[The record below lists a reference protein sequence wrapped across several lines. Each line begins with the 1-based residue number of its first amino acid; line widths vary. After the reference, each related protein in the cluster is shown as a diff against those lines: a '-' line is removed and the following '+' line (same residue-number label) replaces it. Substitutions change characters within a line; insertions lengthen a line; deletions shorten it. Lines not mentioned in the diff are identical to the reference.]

1 MTTDAS
7 PASVPDSTGTD
18 AEPDA
23 PRALRYAPHAAVA
36 SAGYTVFGYAG
47 VPALYLDRFAIGF
60 TAFGLLMSATL
71 LPFVLVQVPA
81 GRLVGR
87 YTTTRLLL
95 WTTAAHAALALLL
108 DVAPTYESLLG
119 LRFVWGCAAGLL
131 LSVGATH
138 VARLYAGGA
147 ATQHQGVYGG
157 MLTLGGAV
165 GFLAA
170 PRFAALANGVGIQAG
185 GALLAVP
192 ALVALWR
199 HRDERATAPET
210 TAPPS
215 GPSTGGPSVG
225 SADESA
231 LSTVTD
237 RTVLLA
243 SLFYV
248 AIIGSYMTLSTF
260 VTAYFEELG
269 VVGPLNALVLVTASA
284 GRALGGAAVHR
295 LPGGDAGLVGG
306 ATALAVLGFVGLS
319 AGLTGAVLVA
329 LPLVVML
336 AVSVPFG
343 AVYNVAATA
352 TDREGVAL
360 ATVIAVGNVAALTLP
375 AVTGAVRDATGGYRG
390 AFVLLG
396 LLNAL
401 ALGGAVVLSL
411 GERDP
416 DRDETDRD
424 PDQCETDRGPA
435 DRASDREADHRD
447 PEPEE
452 HV

>member
-1 MTTDAS
+1 
-7 PASVPDSTGTD
+7 V
-18 AEPDA
+18 
-23 PRALRYAPHAAVA
+23 
-36 SAGYTVFGYAG
+36 
-47 VPALYLDRFAIGF
+47 
-60 TAFGLLMSATL
+60 
-71 LPFVLVQVPA
+71 
-81 GRLVGR
+81 
-87 YTTTRLLL
+87 
-95 WTTAAHAALALLL
+95 
-108 DVAPTYESLLG
+108 
-119 LRFVWGCAAGLL
+119 
-131 LSVGATH
+131 
-138 VARLYAGGA
+138 
-147 ATQHQGVYGG
+147 
-157 MLTLGGAV
+157 
-165 GFLAA
+165 
-170 PRFAALANGVGIQAG
+170 
-185 GALLAVP
+185 
-192 ALVALWR
+192 WR

-360 ATVIAVGNVAALTLP
+360 ATVIAVGNVAAVYNVAAT
-375 AVTGAVRDATGGYRG
+375 ATDRDATGGYRG

-416 DRDETDRD
+416 DRDETDRG